1 MVSTEYLVGHCAI
14 AQFMLNNIILT
25 ISSLG

>member
-1 MVSTEYLVGHCAI
+1 MVSTEYLVRACAA
-14 AQFMLNNIILT
+14 AQFMLYNIILT